1 MSYAIISVG
10 GKQHRVREGE
20 KLLVER
26 LGVDEG
32 KTFEPP
38 VLMLGGNGDPDLS
51 PKAGTVTV
59 RVVGH
64 VLGKKIRIG
73 KYKKRTGYRKHTGHR
88 SKLTQIEVES
98 IGAKKRAAPK
108 KDTAAVDGGQAEGG
122 GEEAGR
128 GEAEGEARR
137 TEEDG
142 GGEGW
147 RIRRVSAPRATGAT
161 RTRRCSA

>member
-32 KTFEPP
+32 KTFQPP
-38 VLMLGGNGDPDLS
+38 VLMLGGDGEPDLS

-59 RVVGH
+59 KVVGH
-64 VLGKKIRIG
+64 VLGEKIRIG
-73 KYKKRTGYRKHTGHR
+73 KYRRRTGYRRHNGHR
-88 SKLTQIEVES
+88 SKLTQIEIES

-108 KDTAAVDGGQAEGG
+108 KEAAASTEDKPKAAAKKPAAAKPKPKPAARTKKT
-122 GEEAGR
+122 EEAQ
-128 GEAEGEARR
+128 
-137 TEEDG
+137 DG
-142 GGEGW
+142 
-147 RIRRVSAPRATGAT
+147 A
-161 RTRRCSA
+161 

>member
-26 LGVDEG
+26 LGVAEG

-38 VLMLGGNGDPDLS
+38 VLMLGGDGDPDLT
-51 PKAGTVTV
+51 PRAGSVTV

-64 VLGKKIRIG
+64 VLGEKIRIG
-73 KYKKRTGYRKHTGHR
+73 KYRRRTGYRRHTGHR

-108 KDTAAVDGGQAEGG
+108 KEAAAEEKPKAAAKKTTTARAKPA
-122 GEEAGR
+122 AKK
-128 GEAEGEARR
+128 
-137 TEEDG
+137 TEEKDG
-142 GGEGW
+142 
-147 RIRRVSAPRATGAT
+147 A
-161 RTRRCSA
+161 

>member
-38 VLMLGGNGDPDLS
+38 VLMLGGDGEPDLS

-64 VLGKKIRIG
+64 VLGDKVRIG
-73 KYKKRTGYRKHTGHR
+73 KYRRRTGYRRHAGHR
-88 SKLTQIEVES
+88 SKLTQIQVES
-98 IGAKKRAAPK
+98 IGATKARKPAARKPAAEK
-108 KDTAAVDGGQAEGG
+108 KDTAASAEKPK
-122 GEEAGR
+122 R
-128 GEAEGEARR
+128 TPARKPAATKKT
-137 TEEDG
+137 TEEKKDG
-142 GGEGW
+142 
-147 RIRRVSAPRATGAT
+147 A
-161 RTRRCSA
+161 

>member
-108 KDTAAVDGGQAEGG
+108 KDTAAVTEDKPKAAAKKPAAAKPKAKPAARKKT
-122 GEEAGR
+122 EEAK
-128 GEAEGEARR
+128 
-137 TEEDG
+137 DG
-142 GGEGW
+142 
-147 RIRRVSAPRATGAT
+147 A
-161 RTRRCSA
+161 

>member
-26 LGVDEG
+26 LGVAEG

-38 VLMLGGNGDPDLS
+38 VLMLGGDGDPDLS
-51 PKAGTVTV
+51 PKDGVVTV

-64 VLGKKIRIG
+64 VLGEKIIIG
-73 KYKKRTGYRKHTGHR
+73 KYRRRTGYRKHTGHR
-88 SKLTQIEVES
+88 SKLTQIQVES

-108 KDTAAVDGGQAEGG
+108 KETA
-122 GEEAGR
+122 
-128 GEAEGEARR
+128 
-137 TEEDG
+137 TED
-142 GGEGW
+142 
-147 RIRRVSAPRATGAT
+147 RPKAAAKKTTTA
-161 RTRRCSA
+161 

>member
-38 VLMLGGNGDPDLS
+38 VLMLGGDGDPDLS

-64 VLGKKIRIG
+64 VLGEKIRIG
-73 KYKKRTGYRKHTGHR
+73 KYRRRTGYRRHTGHR
-88 SKLTQIEVES
+88 SKLTQIQVES

-108 KDTAAVDGGQAEGG
+108 KDAGEKPKAPAKKTTTAKAKPA
-122 GEEAGR
+122 AKTK
-128 GEAEGEARR
+128 
-137 TEEDG
+137 TEEKDG
-142 GGEGW
+142 
-147 RIRRVSAPRATGAT
+147 A
-161 RTRRCSA
+161 